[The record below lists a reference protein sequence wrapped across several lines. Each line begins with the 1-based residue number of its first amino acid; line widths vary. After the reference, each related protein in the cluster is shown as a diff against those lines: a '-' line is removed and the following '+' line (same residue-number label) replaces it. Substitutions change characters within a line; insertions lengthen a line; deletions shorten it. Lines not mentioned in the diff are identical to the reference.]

1 MKLCMPLFSG
11 TKLIGF
17 LALGAKE
24 KNEPYSREEIEVL
37 LKLQKHL
44 GICLMNILIKKNMQ
58 EEHDLMKKMVDEK
71 TEALSEQI
79 RKVKLL
85 TQQQSDFIAIIAHE
99 FRTPLTTAML
109 TTEQAIMENPEMETK
124 LKTVDS
130 AIQRLH
136 QLSEKFFTVQK
147 YDLGKIKSVF
157 SYLNVLHFF
166 QDIHNTYMPLIKNKK
181 INFQFEH
188 NVPQNLKVIFDPSQ
202 LRQLIENI
210 LNNAIRFTPEN
221 GIIELN
227 VKTQKNEIVFS
238 VSDSGPG
245 IAAIDKRHVFKKF
258 RDGAKMEGKGI
269 GLGLYICK
277 KIIEVHN
284 GTISVGNSS
293 LGGAKF
299 IVRFPQ
305 KGLDPS

>member
-1 MKLCMPLFSG
+1 
-11 TKLIGF
+11 
-17 LALGAKE
+17 
-24 KNEPYSREEIEVL
+24 
-37 LKLQKHL
+37 
-44 GICLMNILIKKNMQ
+44 MQ